1 MEITTCDVFMAHIP
15 HKDIDKIVECIT
27 SYESVVAYLIGME
40 TADTVG
46 EHMHFIV
53 ETKGKGWYH
62 KFSKRVFKDWYNLNG
77 KAHSVN
83 GVSYPRQYGK
93 LNKIKDMEKMYSY
106 TVKDQN
112 LRTNMSQSVIDKYV
126 EKSYKKQK
134 DVCYYTQLLEK
145 IDKFEKELI
154 GTKLAHNKELIK
166 ERKRTGVENRDI
178 QTWGKNNIHDNEID
192 IKIYIIKLLK
202 ENPDYIITR
211 NKVDN
216 VWHRYISSRWSPED
230 IYYNLY
236 NKRT

>member
-1 MEITTCDVFMAHIP
+1 MEITNCDVFMAHIP

-27 SYESVVAYLIGME
+27 GYECVVSYLIGME

-77 KAHSVN
+77 KAHSIN

-126 EKSYKKQK
+126 EKSYKKSESR
-134 DVCYYTQLLEK
+134 DYTLQLLKKIDDFDKTIYPDYVSDKKAVRKVKPWDSLTQREK
-145 IDKFEKELI
+145 IHEEFEYPK
-154 GTKLAHNKELIK
+154 H
-166 ERKRTGVENRDI
+166 RKQCI
-178 QTWGKNNIHDNEID
+178 L
-192 IKIYIIKLLK
+192 IYIIKLLK
-202 ENPDYIITR
+202 EKNVESITKGQIDSYW
-211 NKVDN
+211 NKWTSTRWTADEIYLDRY
-216 VWHRYISSRWSPED
+216 HRY
-230 IYYNLY
+230 
-236 NKRT
+236 